1 MIRPVVLVLTLL
13 VAGCATVDMT
23 PSSAVTTTMQGWER
37 YFQLEWTPMRAPD
50 SGTRIEGYVHNT
62 YGSPMGNVRVLA
74 QALDAANQVVGQR
87 IEWVPGVVPNFGR
100 SYFIVPSL
108 PPAHQYRVSVW
119 SYDIIDFPD
128 FPRRRW

>member
-1 MIRPVVLVLTLL
+1 MMRALVLALTMLM
-13 VAGCATVDMT
+13 AGCATVDMS
-23 PSSAVTTTMQGWER
+23 PSASVTTTMQGWER
-37 YFQLEWTPMRAPD
+37 YFRLEWTPERAPD
-50 SGTRIEGYVHNT
+50 GGTRIEGYIHNT

>member
-37 YFQLEWTPMRAPD
+37 YFQLEWTPARAPD
-50 SGTRIEGYVHNT
+50 GGTRIEGYVHNT
-62 YGSPMGNVRVLA
+62 YGSPMGNVRILA